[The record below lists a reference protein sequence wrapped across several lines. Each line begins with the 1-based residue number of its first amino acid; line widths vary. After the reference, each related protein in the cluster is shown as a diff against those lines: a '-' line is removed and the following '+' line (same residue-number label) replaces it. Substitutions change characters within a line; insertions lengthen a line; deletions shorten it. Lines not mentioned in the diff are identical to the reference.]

1 MKTVEIEQ
9 ITKVLKYEAV
19 DGTIFSTKE
28 ECVRYEESA
37 KCVLFGKYKGLVV
50 KETTEEALYKA
61 GSDEY
66 KVEIVKINEE
76 KDVDAVMQL
85 YYYYNTSKYSIEQ
98 GEKMKESCL
107 KALSEKDY
115 LIIYRGYY
123 DEDSFW
129 IRGTVGELISHI
141 KESCYAI
148 N

>member
-1 MKTVEIEQ
+1 MKPVEIEK
-9 ITKVLKYEAV
+9 ITKVTHYEAI
-19 DGTIFSTKE
+19 DGTTFTTKE

-37 KCVLFGKYKGLVV
+37 KCVLFSRYRSLVV

-66 KVEIVKINEE
+66 KVEVIRINEE
-76 KDVDAVMQL
+76 KDIDAVMQL
-85 YYYYNTSKYSIEQ
+85 HYYYNNSKYAIEQ
-98 GEKMKESCL
+98 GEKIKESCL

-129 IRGTVGELISHI
+129 IRGTVGELITHI
-141 KESCYAI
+141 KEFCYAT